1 MFVVLPKTKNTYQK
15 IMMKKTLLISIII
28 IFYLVSCS
36 NESEKKIT
44 FDQKPVLKLAMT
56 EAEIY
61 DKVLGMIVGS
71 GIGDAMGAPTEMWSR
86 DAIQLEYGFVDKLD
100 SMVREPSPEGTWKI
114 NLPAGGTT
122 DDSRWK
128 KLTAEYLLT
137 QNQDLNA
144 SDFANH
150 IMQQY
155 KSDVENFKKIDAFSP
170 EPYEENTRKMAW
182 LQEWALVAKP
192 FVEKDY
198 IAYNQSLNR
207 FYGGEMVCGG
217 MLYGPAVG
225 AFYPKNPLKAYQE
238 TYKISI
244 FDIGYGRDI
253 SGLVA
258 AMTAAAMDKNATK
271 ESVLSVLRSVDP
283 EGFFKSRLV
292 GRASFRILRDAL
304 YISKKAKKITVINE
318 KLPKAKHLKS
328 DALYVSQMYEAF
340 RLLDEKNQDMP
351 FHAGEIHLQVL
362 TAMIFSDFD
371 FEKTMAFLVNLGRDN
386 DTTSAVAGGILG
398 AFYGYEKL
406 PVEMKTKV
414 IKVGKEQLDIDF
426 EDIARKLAR
435 KIIEREK

>member
-1 MFVVLPKTKNTYQK
+1 
-15 IMMKKTLLISIII
+15 MKFYLIILISAL
-28 IFYLVSCS
+28 FFGTFSCKNS
-36 NESEKKIT
+36 DNESIT
-44 FDQKPVLKLAMT
+44 FEKTSVPKLDMT
-56 EAEIY
+56 EAEVY

-86 DAIQLEYGFVDKLD
+86 GAIQLEYGFVDKLD

-128 KLTAEYLLT
+128 KLTTEYLLT
-137 QNQDLNA
+137 QSKDLNA
-144 SDFANH
+144 SDFAGF
-150 IMQQY
+150 IMKQY
-155 KSDVENFKKIDAFSP
+155 KADVENFKKINAFSP

-192 FVEKDY
+192 FVVKDFN
-198 IAYNQSLNR
+198 AYNKALNR

-217 MLYGPAVG
+217 MLYAPAIG
-225 AFYPKNPLKAYQE
+225 AFYPKNPLKAYNE

-244 FDIGYGRDI
+244 FDIGYARDI

-271 ESVLSVLRSVDP
+271 ESVLSVLRSIDP

-292 GRASFRILRDAL
+292 GRTSYRILRDAL
-304 YISKKAKKITVINE
+304 YISKQAKTITTINE
-318 KLPKAKHLKS
+318 KLPKAKHLNV
-328 DALYVSQMYEAF
+328 DALYLSQMYEAF

-371 FEKTMAFLVNLGRDN
+371 FERTMAFLVNLGRDN

-414 IKVGKEQLDIDF
+414 MKVGKEQLDINF
-426 EDIARKLAR
+426 ELLAQKLTKR
-435 KIIEREK
+435 VIEQQQ